1 MSVDLN
7 FENAVWLRV
16 MNDHLKVLDERLA
29 ERKSSSTRKIHELSI
44 MANQDP
50 LQVLGFSLSSLL

>member
-29 ERKSSSTRKIHELSI
+29 ERKSSSTRRF
-44 MANQDP
+44 M
-50 LQVLGFSLSSLL
+50 SSAWRTKTLFKFLVSH

>member
-1 MSVDLN
+1 MSVGLN

-29 ERKSSSTRKIHELSI
+29 ESEVDDEDSSELPWS
-44 MANQDP
+44 Q
-50 LQVLGFSLSSLL
+50 LQLQSMVRSQGGLPNFQ